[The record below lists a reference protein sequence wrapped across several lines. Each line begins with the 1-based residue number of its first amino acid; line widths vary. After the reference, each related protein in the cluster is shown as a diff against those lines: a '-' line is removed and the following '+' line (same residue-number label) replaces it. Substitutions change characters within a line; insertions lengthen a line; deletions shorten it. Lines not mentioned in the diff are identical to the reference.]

1 MRESD
6 MRTALL
12 ISGEGTTAEVV
23 IRACQGGELGHIRPV
38 VVISSRPEAP
48 GLARAKALGV
58 STGIVQRQGRSPEA
72 FGDEL
77 LTILRQYGVDLVS
90 QNGWLP
96 LTPANV
102 IAEYDGKII
111 NQHPGR
117 LPAFG
122 GKGMFGARVT
132 CATLGYFV
140 MTGESNPWTASTVH
154 FVTEGIDQGAAIFVR
169 TLMIAPQNMQ
179 ESLAD
184 WTRRVQGQLLPI
196 EHDCVK
202 RALSVLG
209 EGKIP
214 MAEHDD
220 TLFREDKLQL
230 AKQQAIQLFPKG

>member
-23 IRACQGGELGHIRPV
+23 IRACQEGELGNIRPV

-48 GLARAKALGV
+48 GLARAEALGV
-58 STGIVQRQGRSPEA
+58 STDIVQRQGRSPEA

-117 LPAFG
+117 LPSFG

-132 CATLGYFV
+132 CATLAYFEL
-140 MTGESNPWTASTVH
+140 TNDQDPWTASVVH
-154 FVTEGIDQGAAIFVR
+154 HVTAAYDEGQLIRVCRLNI
-169 TLMIAPQNMQ
+169 TPQETPEN
-179 ESLAD
+179 LAD
-184 WTRRVQGQLLPI
+184 RTRRVQAQLLPI
-196 EHDCVK
+196 EHDNVK
-202 RALSVLG
+202 QALMAFV
-209 EGKIP
+209 EGTVPI
-214 MAEHDD
+214 AERDNMSFQTD
-220 TLFREDKLQL
+220 LLKE
-230 AKQQAIQLFPKG
+230 AKQRAIQLFPNG